1 MKIACFITSHGFG
14 HATRTLA
21 ILKNLAKKIDL
32 EISIF
37 STLPDWFFTENLT
50 GVLYQTNH
58 LQTDVG
64 LVQKSPF
71 KHDLDL
77 TLDELELFLRFKNE
91 NQTLKL
97 LEKENLDFIFCDIS
111 PLGLH
116 FANKLGIP
124 SCLLENFTW
133 DWIYEEYLS
142 ERRDFQ
148 KPIEKL
154 RDIFR
159 SAHLHIQTTPICNPV
174 SNACKINPVFR
185 PSLKV
190 KTAIRQDLGINNEK
204 PVILVTTGGIPQK
217 YPFLEKVKKDSKNF
231 YILTG
236 SYSKFEKEKNFCLL
250 PHQSGYFFPD
260 LIQASDGVVGKVG
273 YGTVAEVWA
282 AQKPFIAIYREHFR
296 ESLPIRK
303 FINEN
308 ILGFELSNQEFN
320 QGEWLNQI
328 DNLLNI
334 KEKRAAI
341 SVVNGSDQ
349 AVKNICNW
357 LAS

>member
-14 HATRTLA
+14 HATRTIA

-50 GVLYQTNH
+50 GVLYKTYH

-77 TLDELELFLRFKNE
+77 TLDELDLFLRFKNE

-97 LEKENLDFIFCDIS
+97 LENENLDFIFCDIS

-142 ERRDFQ
+142 ERRDSS
-148 KPIEKL
+148 
-154 RDIFR
+154 IFP
-159 SAHLHIQTTPICNPV
+159 T
-174 SNACKINPVFR
+174 
-185 PSLKV
+185 
-190 KTAIRQDLGINNEK
+190 
-204 PVILVTTGGIPQK
+204 
-217 YPFLEKVKKDSKNF
+217 
-231 YILTG
+231 
-236 SYSKFEKEKNFCLL
+236 
-250 PHQSGYFFPD
+250 
-260 LIQASDGVVGKVG
+260 
-273 YGTVAEVWA
+273 
-282 AQKPFIAIYREHFR
+282 
-296 ESLPIRK
+296 
-303 FINEN
+303 
-308 ILGFELSNQEFN
+308 
-320 QGEWLNQI
+320 
-328 DNLLNI
+328 
-334 KEKRAAI
+334 
-341 SVVNGSDQ
+341 
-349 AVKNICNW
+349 
-357 LAS
+357 